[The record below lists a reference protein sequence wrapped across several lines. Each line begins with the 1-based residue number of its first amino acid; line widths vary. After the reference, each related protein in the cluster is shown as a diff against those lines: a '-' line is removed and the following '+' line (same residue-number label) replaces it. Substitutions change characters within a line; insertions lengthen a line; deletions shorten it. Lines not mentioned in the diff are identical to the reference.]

1 MPRVLRILNR
11 LIVGGPVLNATY
23 LTHYMAPEFET
34 LLVVGQKEPNE
45 ESAEYLAN
53 ELDIKPVYLPEMQRA
68 VNVFKDFR
76 AYQKIKQIIKEF
88 KPDIVHTHAAKPGA
102 LGRMA
107 AWSLKVPVIVHTYH
121 GHVFH
126 SYFGKFRTRFYIGL
140 ERYLAKKSNALIAI
154 SPTQKNE
161 LANEYK
167 IAPEQKFKI
176 IPLGLDL
183 DKFQTGY
190 ESKRKKFRDE
200 FRLREDEIA
209 IGIIGRLVP
218 VKNHMLFLE
227 AVSYVL
233 KNSSKPVKA
242 FIVGDGDMRKKLE
255 EKAHQLDISFTSLED
270 DKHASPLIFTSWRS
284 DVDVINAG
292 LDIVALTSFN
302 EGTPVSL
309 IEAQAA
315 QKPIVSTKVGGIQ
328 DVVIENVTALLSDI
342 HDKPSF
348 FENLLRLV
356 EDSELRY
363 ELSQQG
369 KQHVMMRYSYQRLI
383 KDMSGLYYNLLQ
395 YKKYSLPVVEATTY

>member
-1 MPRVLRILNR
+1 
-11 LIVGGPVLNATY
+11 
-23 LTHYMAPEFET
+23 MAPEFET

-45 ESAEYLAN
+45 EGAEYLTK
-53 ELDIKPVYLPEMQRA
+53 ELGIKPVYLPEMKRN
-68 VNVFKDFR
+68 VNLFNDFR
-76 AYQKIKQIIKEF
+76 AYQKIKQVIKEF

-107 AWSLKVPVIVHTYH
+107 AWSLNVPVIVHTYH

-126 SYFGKFRTRFYIGL
+126 SYFGKFRTRFYIAL

-183 DKFQTGY
+183 DKFQMDY
-190 ESKRKKFRDE
+190 NSKRKKFRDE
-200 FRLREDEIA
+200 FELREDEIA

-218 VKNHMLFLE
+218 VKNQMLFLE
-227 AVSYVL
+227 AISYIL
-233 KNSSKPVKA
+233 KNSSKPIKA

-255 EKAHQLDISFTSLED
+255 EKAHQLDISFTTSEN
-270 DKHASPLIFTSWRS
+270 DKHPSPLIFTSWRS
-284 DVDVINAG
+284 DVDVISAG
-292 LDIVALTSFN
+292 LDIVSLTSFN

-328 DVVIENVTALLSDI
+328 DVVIENFTALLSDI
-342 HDKPSF
+342 HDKHSF

-363 ELSQQG
+363 KLSQQG
-369 KQHVMMRYSYQRLI
+369 KQHVMERYSYQRLI

-395 YKKYSLPVVEATTY
+395 YKKYAFPVVEATSY